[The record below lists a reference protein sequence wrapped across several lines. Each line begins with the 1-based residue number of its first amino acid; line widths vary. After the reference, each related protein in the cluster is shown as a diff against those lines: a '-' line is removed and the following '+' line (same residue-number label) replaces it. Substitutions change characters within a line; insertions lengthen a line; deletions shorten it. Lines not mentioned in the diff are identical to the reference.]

1 MPFKFVFHLFTHFW
15 SLAIKGTVPSGFAG
29 GVKTVDKQSIFYNAP
44 NMYRLQ
50 LTFDIFNLKKHKW
63 LGQIAICLIL
73 CASSTQN
80 WYHYKYC
87 SFSLNGNCMLS
98 YM

>member
-44 NMYRLQ
+44 NIYRLQ
-50 LTFDIFNLKKHKW
+50 LTFNIFNLKKHKW
-63 LGQIAICLIL
+63 VRSNSHLTHKTGTTINIVVLALV
-73 CASSTQN
+73 
-80 WYHYKYC
+80 
-87 SFSLNGNCMLS
+87 
-98 YM
+98 